1 VRNIFL
7 RQNGTWCSLI
17 TVVTTPRR
25 KPVWAI
31 YRIALSYFMGA
42 NPPPHAGPVGS
53 RVVVYVDGFNLYYG
67 VLRFSKEKWLDIER
81 LFKLLRR
88 HDQIQKIRYFTALS
102 SEGKSQDQLAYLKAI
117 ETLPLVNVIRG
128 RYKNKSIK
136 CLVRPACGVPD
147 KDRFFNTP
155 EEKRTD
161 VNIAVSMLDDAY
173 QNLCDHLILVS
184 GDSDLVP
191 AVNMVRTRFPGKQ
204 VTVYVPSRNPIR
216 GAAVELRASA
226 NKDRDLP
233 LNLLRLSQ
241 LPASVPD
248 GSGGF
253 ITKPATW

>member
-1 VRNIFL
+1 
-7 RQNGTWCSLI
+7 
-17 TVVTTPRR
+17 
-25 KPVWAI
+25 
-31 YRIALSYFMGA
+31 MGA
-42 NPPPHAGPVGS
+42 YPAPPVGS
-53 RVVVYVDGFNLYYG
+53 RVVVYIDGFNLYYG
-67 VLRFSKEKWLDIER
+67 VLKFSKEKWLDIEHFFR
-81 LFKLLRR
+81 LLRP
-88 HDQIQKIRYFTALS
+88 HDQILRIRYFTALS
-102 SEGKSQDQLAYLKAI
+102 SGGKSMDQLAYLRAI

-128 RYKNKSIK
+128 RYKNKSVK
-136 CLVRPACGVPD
+136 CLVRPACAVAD

-191 AVNMVRTRFPGKQ
+191 AVNMVRTRFPAKI

-216 GAAVELRASA
+216 GAAVELRAAA

-233 LNLLRLSQ
+233 LNFLRHAQ
-241 LPASVPD
+241 LPANVPD

-253 ITKPATW
+253 ISKPASW

>member
-1 VRNIFL
+1 L
-7 RQNGTWCSLI
+7 L
-17 TVVTTPRR
+17 
-25 KPVWAI
+25 
-31 YRIALSYFMGA
+31 FMGTL
-42 NPPPHAGPVGS
+42 NQPPRPRPFGS
-53 RVVVYVDGFNLYYG
+53 RVVVYIDGFNLYYG

-81 LFKLLRR
+81 LFKLLRP
-88 HDQIQKIRYFTALS
+88 HDTIQKIRYFTALS
-102 SEGKSQDQLAYLKAI
+102 SGGKSQDQLAYLKAI

-128 RYKNKSIK
+128 RYKNKTVK
-136 CLVRPACGVPD
+136 CLVQAVCAVAD

-173 QNLCDHLILVS
+173 QNFCDHFILVS

-191 AVNMVRTRFPGKQ
+191 AVNMIRTRFPAKQ

-233 LNLLRLSQ
+233 LNLLRIAQ
-241 LPASVPD
+241 LPANISD
-248 GSGGF
+248 GSGGS
-253 ITKPATW
+253 IAKPASW

>member
-1 VRNIFL
+1 MGIN
-7 RQNGTWCSLI
+7 
-17 TVVTTPRR
+17 PA
-25 KPVWAI
+25 PVAHPI
-31 YRIALSYFMGA
+31 
-42 NPPPHAGPVGS
+42 GS
-53 RVVVYVDGFNLYYG
+53 RVVVYIDGFNLYYG

-81 LFKLLRR
+81 LFKLLRP

-102 SEGKSQDQLAYLKAI
+102 SGGKSQDQLAYLRAV
-117 ETLPLVNVIRG
+117 ETLPLVNVVLG
-128 RYKNKSIK
+128 RYKNKSVK
-136 CLVRPACGVPD
+136 CLVHPACTVAD

-173 QNLCDHLILVS
+173 QNLCDHLIVVS

-191 AVNMVRTRFPGKQ
+191 AVNMVRTRFPTKI

-216 GAAVELRASA
+216 GAAVELRAAA

-233 LNLLRLSQ
+233 LNLLRHAQ

-248 GSGGF
+248 GSGGL
-253 ITKPATW
+253 ISKPASW